1 MRRVVVTG
9 VGCVS
14 PLGPDAPTTWAG
26 LQAGKSGIGPIT
38 RFDAGEFAVRIAG
51 EVRDFALNEAVDA
64 REARRMGRFV
74 HYALNAAIE
83 AARSA
88 RLDMAQ
94 EDPTRVGVAFG
105 TGSGGL
111 ELIIEQQQ
119 VLNERGPRRVAP
131 LLIANMIDDSASGQ
145 IAIQLGAQGPNMA
158 VVSAC
163 ATGGHNIGEAWEIIR
178 RDDADVMLA
187 GGTEAPILPLVLA
200 SFANMKGLAS
210 DNEHP
215 ERACKPFDANRDGF
229 VVSEGAAA
237 LLLESLDHALARG
250 APIIAELIGYGSSN
264 DAFHMVAPDEAGAGS
279 ARAMQMALRKTGV
292 APAEVGYINAHG
304 TGTPANDRL
313 ETLAIKRV
321 FGEHAQRL
329 AVSSTKSMLGHM
341 QGAAGAIEAVI
352 CTLALRDGVIPPTI
366 NYATPDPACD
376 LDYVPNEART
386 TPLEVALSNS
396 IGLGGHNSCLV
407 LRGYRG

>member
-1 MRRVVVTG
+1 MKRVVITG
-9 VGCVS
+9 VGSVS
-14 PLGPDAPTTWAG
+14 PLGPDAPSTWEGLLAG
-26 LQAGKSGIGPIT
+26 RSGIRHIT
-38 RFDAGEFAVRIAG
+38 RFDASDFAVRIAG
-51 EVRDFALNEAVDA
+51 EVRDFALNPAIDA

-74 HYALNAAIE
+74 HYALNAALE

-145 IAIQLGAQGPNMA
+145 IAIHLGAQGPNMA

-178 RDDADVMLA
+178 RDDADIMVA
-187 GGTEAPILPLVLA
+187 GGTEAPILPLVVA
-200 SFANMKGLAS
+200 SFTNMKGLAA
-210 DNEHP
+210 DNERP
-215 ERACKPFDANRDGF
+215 DRACKPFDANRDGF

-237 LLLESLDHALARG
+237 LVLESLDHAISRG

-292 APAEVGYINAHG
+292 APDEVGYINAHG

-321 FGEHAQRL
+321 FGEHAHRL
-329 AVSSTKSMLGHM
+329 AVSSTKSMIGHM
-341 QGAAGAIEAVI
+341 QGAAGAIEAMV
-352 CTLALRDGVIPPTI
+352 CALALRDGVIPPTI
-366 NYATPDPACD
+366 NYTTPDPACD
-376 LDYVPNEART
+376 LDYVPNEARRA
-386 TPLEVALSNS
+386 PIEVALSNS

-407 LRGYRG
+407 LRKYRD

>member
-1 MRRVVVTG
+1 MKRVVITG

-14 PLGPDAPTTWAG
+14 PLGPDAPSTWEGLLAG
-26 LQAGKSGIGPIT
+26 RSGIGPIT
-38 RFDAGEFAVRIAG
+38 RFDASEFAVRIAG
-51 EVRDFALNEAVDA
+51 EVRDFALDAAVDA

-88 RLDMAQ
+88 HLDMAQ

-119 VLNERGPRRVAP
+119 VLHERGPRRVAP
-131 LLIANMIDDSASGQ
+131 LLIANMIDDSASGR

-178 RDDADVMLA
+178 RDDADIMLA

-200 SFANMKGLAS
+200 SFTNMKGLAD
-210 DNEHP
+210 DNEQP
-215 ERACKPFDANRDGF
+215 ARACKPFDANRDGF

-237 LLLESLDHALARG
+237 LVLESLDHALSRG

-292 APAEVGYINAHG
+292 APDEVGYINAHG

-321 FGEHAQRL
+321 FGEHAHRL

-341 QGAAGAIEAVI
+341 QGAAGAIEAMV
-352 CTLALRDGVIPPTI
+352 CALALRDGVLPPTI

-376 LDYVPNEART
+376 LDYVPNTARQA
-386 TPLEVALSNS
+386 PIDVALSNS

-407 LRGYRG
+407 LRKYTG

>member
-1 MRRVVVTG
+1 MKRVVITG

-14 PLGPDAPTTWAG
+14 PLGGDVASTWEGLLAG
-26 LQAGKSGIGPIT
+26 RSGIGPIT

-51 EVRDFALNEAVDA
+51 EVRNFTLDGAVDA
-64 REARRMGRFV
+64 RDARRMGRFV

-178 RDDADVMLA
+178 RDDADTMIA

-210 DNEHP
+210 DNEAPAH
-215 ERACKPFDANRDGF
+215 ACKPFDANRDGF
-229 VVSEGAAA
+229 VVSEGAGA
-237 LLLESLDHALARG
+237 LVLESLDHALARN

-279 ARAMQMALRKTGV
+279 ARAMQMALRKAGV
-292 APAEVGYINAHG
+292 APQDVHYIYAHG

-321 FGEHAQRL
+321 FGEHAHRL
-329 AVSSTKSMLGHM
+329 AVSSTKSMLG
-341 QGAAGAIEAVI
+341 
-352 CTLALRDGVIPPTI
+352 
-366 NYATPDPACD
+366 
-376 LDYVPNEART
+376 
-386 TPLEVALSNS
+386 
-396 IGLGGHNSCLV
+396 
-407 LRGYRG
+407 

>member
-1 MRRVVVTG
+1 MKRVVITG

-14 PLGPDAPTTWAG
+14 PLGADVPSTWEG
-26 LQAGKSGIGPIT
+26 LQAGKSGVGPIT

-51 EVRDFALNEAVDA
+51 EVRGFALDPAVDV

-88 RLDMAQ
+88 RLDMTK

-210 DNEHP
+210 DNERP

-237 LLLESLDHALARG
+237 LLLESLDRALARG

-292 APAEVGYINAHG
+292 APEEVGYINAHG

-321 FGEHAQRL
+321 FGAHAQRL

-352 CTLALRDGVIPPTI
+352 CALALRDGVIPPTI

-376 LDYVPNEART
+376 LDYVPNEARK

-407 LRGYRG
+407 LRTFNG

>member
-1 MRRVVVTG
+1 MKRVVITG
-9 VGCVS
+9 VGSVS
-14 PLGPDAPTTWAG
+14 PLGPDAPSTWEGLLAG
-26 LQAGKSGIGPIT
+26 RSGIGHIT
-38 RFDAGEFAVRIAG
+38 RFDASDFAVRIAG
-51 EVRDFALNEAVDA
+51 EVRDFALNPAIDA

-74 HYALNAAIE
+74 HYALNAALE

-88 RLDMAQ
+88 RLDMAK

-145 IAIQLGAQGPNMA
+145 IAIHLGAQGPNMA

-178 RDDADVMLA
+178 RDDADIMVA
-187 GGTEAPILPLVLA
+187 GGTEAPILPLVVA
-200 SFANMKGLAS
+200 SFTNMKGLAA
-210 DNEHP
+210 DNERP
-215 ERACKPFDANRDGF
+215 DRACKPFDANRDGF

-237 LLLESLDHALARG
+237 LVLESLDHAISRG

-292 APAEVGYINAHG
+292 APDEVGYINAHG

-321 FGEHAQRL
+321 FGEHAHRL
-329 AVSSTKSMLGHM
+329 AVSSTKSMIGHM
-341 QGAAGAIEAVI
+341 QGAAGAIEAMV
-352 CTLALRDGVIPPTI
+352 CALALRDGVIPPTI
-366 NYATPDPACD
+366 NYTTPDPACD
-376 LDYVPNEART
+376 LDYVPNEARRA
-386 TPLEVALSNS
+386 PLEVALSNS

-407 LRGYRG
+407 LRKFTG